1 MPLRM
6 LDVERDKKKGRGSRR
21 SGPGGATGRVA
32 QPGPRPS
39 NTPAPRPSL
48 GQVARA
54 EEPKS
59 PRARMDEKKAKRREE
74 QMVLKRNKGSKLTG
88 EKGTT
93 FKYKKKFLDKIIG
106 SDEKRLNKI
115 YAAGAAASRDA
126 NKISAESGKRFRGQT
141 FKALEGPFKGITFKD
156 TPSNRYNYE
165 RPGFFAKKKRS
176 IYKAPDVRYKKT
188 KFLTGGQAKIA
199 SKAPPT
205 DKIDGK
211 DFAVLRAEKAKGR
224 GKGLQDEKMKPG
236 KVMKAKEG
244 GFKMGK
250 GGGRDAGNIGKLE
263 EMGMKARAGIKK
275 FQNRLNRE
283 KMAKSLPKRE
293 TNPMKKMGG
302 GMMKRY
308 NKGGG
313 LDMGGPRGKA
323 MQHIKGKDKDK
334 LTLRDKQFLKDEK
347 RGRNKTFKDIS
358 IEERARAYALAQSMK
373 DRDRLTERDI
383 TTAKKAVSKKMGGG
397 MMQRPMGMAGYKKGT
412 MIKARGGG
420 IARSKP
426 TKMY

>member
-6 LDVERDKKKGRGSRR
+6 LDVERDEKKVGRKGGRGSKRA
-21 SGPGGATGRVA
+21 GPGGVTGRVA

-39 NTPAPRPSL
+39 NTPQPKPGL

-54 EEPKS
+54 KEPKS
-59 PRARMDEKKAKRREE
+59 PTEKKAERREE
-74 QMVLKRNKGSKLTG
+74 QMVLRRKKGSKLTG

-93 FKYKKKFLDKIIG
+93 FKYKKKFLDNIIG
-106 SDEKRLNKI
+106 SDEPRMNRH
-115 YAAGAAASRDA
+115 YAIMAGRSRDA
-126 NKISAESGKRFRGQT
+126 HKVGKESGKRFRGTT
-141 FKALEGPFKGITFKD
+141 FKAMEGPQKGMILYD
-156 TPSNRYNYE
+156 TPGNRRLYE
-165 RPGFFAKKKRS
+165 KPYFFSKKRRKA
-176 IYKAPDVRYKKT
+176 YKAPDVRYAKT
-188 KFLTGGQAKIA
+188 KFLTGGQSKIA
-199 SKAPPT
+199 AKAPPT

-236 KVMKAKEG
+236 KVMKAREG

-263 EMGMKARAGIKK
+263 EMGMKARAKISKM
-275 FQNRLNRE
+275 QNRLNRK
-283 KMAKSLPKRE
+283 KMAESLPKRE

-313 LDMGGPRGKA
+313 ADTGTVGEMKSKFGVTLNKVRRYAKK
-323 MQHIKGKDKDK
+323 IKDK
-334 LTLRDKQFLKDEK
+334 
-347 RGRNKTFKDIS
+347 
-358 IEERARAYALAQSMK
+358 
-373 DRDRLTERDI
+373 DRLTERDI
-383 TTAKKAVSKKMGGG
+383 STVKELLPKKMGGG
-397 MMQRPMGMAGYKKGT
+397 MMQRPMGMMKKGS
-412 MIKARGGG
+412 MVKARGGG
-420 IARSKP
+420 MARTKP